1 MQLYN
6 YFYSSTSY
14 RVRIALALKQLP
26 FDYLPI
32 NLRTLQQRTPEY
44 LARNP
49 AGSVPLLIEDDGFA
63 LTQSLAIL
71 DYLEQRH
78 PQPALLP
85 AEPRQR
91 ARVLELCHAIACDI
105 HPVNNQRVLRYL
117 QQELGLDDA
126 RKNAWYAHWIAQ
138 GLQVVEHL
146 LAQLRNQG
154 HAGPYCLGAQP
165 SWADCCLVPQVSNA
179 LRMQCETDAYPLT
192 MAVYR
197 HCLEQAPF
205 QQAAPMA
212 QPDAPRQQ
220 V

>member
-71 DYLEQRH
+71 EFI
-78 PQPALLP
+78 
-85 AEPRQR
+85 E
-91 ARVLELCHAIACDI
+91 E
-105 HPVNNQRVLRYL
+105 
-117 QQELGLDDA
+117 
-126 RKNAWYAHWIAQ
+126 
-138 GLQVVEHL
+138 
-146 LAQLRNQG
+146 
-154 HAGPYCLGAQP
+154 
-165 SWADCCLVPQVSNA
+165 S
-179 LRMQCETDAYPLT
+179 
-192 MAVYR
+192 
-197 HCLEQAPF
+197 
-205 QQAAPMA
+205 
-212 QPDAPRQQ
+212 
-220 V
+220 